1 MMLIMPAT
9 CGFGTGR
16 CLAGFF
22 AAGRWLLEWL
32 FLRVTFERQQG
43 ACPGQ
48 ESWGTGTSSVFGF
61 ALGAARG

>member
-1 MMLIMPAT
+1 
-9 CGFGTGR
+9 
-16 CLAGFF
+16 LAGFF

>member
-1 MMLIMPAT
+1 MLTMPTT
-9 CGFGTGR
+9 CGFGAGR

-32 FLRVTFERQQG
+32 FVRVTFERQQG
-43 ACPGQ
+43 ACRGR
-48 ESWGTGTSSVFGF
+48 SLGTATSSVFRF